1 MCPLGRP
8 AGEDG
13 TFLKGTIEQVPLPDT
28 SVDIAISG
36 CVINLAEDQGAVLH
50 EAFRVLKPGGRFT
63 FRQEHAGTPAADQA
77 RWSSGRHARGGDPA
91 CARVGDEARPVRP
104 LVAGYRLPAL
114 RRSRSR
120 SRSPPRPTKFPNRR

>member
-63 FRQEHAGTPAADQA
+63 FRQEHAGTPWPPHEDLDHV
-77 RWSSGRHARGGDPA
+77 RGRPHVQPNFPIVVDTQ
-91 CARVGDEARPVRP
+91 P
-104 LVAGYRLPAL
+104 L
-114 RRSRSR
+114 
-120 SRSPPRPTKFPNRR
+120 